1 MQMTGSSSTGLSVY
15 ADIGPSSFK
24 KRQAWTTA
32 TSTFELDDSHVEYA
46 KLNHNFVHKATVQIS
61 PNMVKNELN
70 SEPICNYML

>member
-1 MQMTGSSSTGLSVY
+1 MQVISSSSTGLVY

-24 KRQAWTTA
+24 KQQAWTTA

-46 KLNHNFVHKATVQIS
+46 KLINHNFVHKATVQIS
-61 PNMVKNELN
+61 PNLVKNELN